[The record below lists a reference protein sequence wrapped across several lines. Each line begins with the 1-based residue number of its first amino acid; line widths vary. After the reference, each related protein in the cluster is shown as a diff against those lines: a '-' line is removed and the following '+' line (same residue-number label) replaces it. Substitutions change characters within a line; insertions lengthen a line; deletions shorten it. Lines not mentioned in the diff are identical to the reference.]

1 MAARDQKQMNLVI
14 SEIRQETPEIKSF
27 RFDLG
32 SNKPFPFRPGQFVII
47 TAEVWNPKRNRMG
60 TANRAF
66 SLSSSPTEE
75 DFIEIAAKRYPE
87 GRLTPWLHDTV
98 KVGDILNVK
107 GPEGNFVFTESE
119 SDELVLIAGGI
130 GIAPYR
136 SMIRYILAKGLPVRV
151 TLLYSAR
158 TPADFAFKP
167 EFDAAMDHFSNFHC
181 IYTVTRPD
189 PTPWTGR
196 VGRFDEAFL
205 RDHLGPVGTLY
216 YLCGPD
222 RMIKDCAQTLTA
234 LGVSYPLIRSE
245 RW

>member
-1 MAARDQKQMNLVI
+1 MPARDQKEMKLVV

-60 TANRAF
+60 PANRAF
-66 SLSSSPTEE
+66 SLSSSPTDE
-75 DFIEIAAKRYPE
+75 DYIEIAAKRYGD
-87 GRLTPWLHDTV
+87 GRMTPWLHDTV
-98 KVGDILNVK
+98 KVGDVLNVK
-107 GPEGNFVFTESE
+107 GPEGQFVFTEGE
-119 SDELVLIAGGI
+119 SDGIVLIAGGI

-136 SMIRYILAKGLPVRV
+136 GMIRYILAKGLPVRIK
-151 TLLYSAR
+151 LLYSAR

-167 EFDAAMDHFSNFHC
+167 EFDAAMKQHPNLHC
-181 IYTVTRPD
+181 VYTITRPD
-189 PTPWTGR
+189 GTHWTGR
-196 VGRFDEAFL
+196 VGRFDEAFF
-205 RDHLGPVGTLY
+205 REYLGPVGTIY

-222 RMIKDCAQTLTA
+222 RMIKEQAQILTA
-234 LGVSYPLIRSE
+234 LGVPYPLIRLE

>member
-1 MAARDQKQMNLVI
+1 MKLAV

-47 TAEVWNPKRNRMG
+47 TAEVWNPKRNRTG
-60 TANRAF
+60 AANLAF
-66 SLSSSPTEE
+66 SLSSSPTEKE
-75 DFIEIAAKRYPE
+75 YIEIAAKRYLD

-98 KVGDILNVK
+98 KTGDILNVK
-107 GPEGNFVFTESE
+107 GPEGQFVFTEGE
-119 SDELVLIAGGI
+119 SDGIVLIAGGI

-136 SMIRYILAKGLPVRV
+136 SMIRYILVKELPVQV
-151 TLLYSAR
+151 KLLYSAR
-158 TPADFAFKP
+158 TPADFAYKP
-167 EFDAAMDHFSNFHC
+167 EFDAAMKRHTNFHC
-181 IYTVTRPD
+181 VYTITRPD
-189 PTPWTGR
+189 QTPWAGR
-196 VGRFDEAFL
+196 VGRFDETFF

-222 RMIKDCAQTLTA
+222 RMIKEQAQILTA
-234 LGVSYPLIRSE
+234 LGVPYPMIRSE

>member
-1 MAARDQKQMNLVI
+1 MAARDQSQMNLIVG
-14 SEIRQETPEIKSF
+14 EIRRETPEIKSF
-27 RFDLG
+27 RCDLG

-66 SLSSSPTEE
+66 SISSSPTDE
-75 DFIEIAAKRYPE
+75 DFIEIAAKRYTG
-87 GRLTPWLHDTV
+87 GRLTSWLHDTV
-98 KVGDILNVK
+98 KVGDILNIK
-107 GPEGNFVFTESE
+107 GPEGNFVFKEGE

-158 TPADFAFKP
+158 TPVDFAFKA
-167 EFDAAMDHFSNFHC
+167 EFDAAMKQHSNFRC
-181 IYTVTRPD
+181 IYTITRPD

-196 VGRFDEAFL
+196 IGRVDEALL
-205 RDHLGPVGTLY
+205 RDYLGPVGTLY

-222 RMIKDCAQTLTA
+222 QMIKKCAQTLAA
-234 LGVSYPLIRSE
+234 LDVPYSRIRSE